1 MDQPLTA
8 QAGEDGTVATRLLQ
22 GCLPPGWHLLGR
34 ARHGNRAPG
43 ATPSGCHLLCH
54 ADRGVA
60 LLDIAPDATPNAEA
74 RLRRT
79 LAAAGFARAFPGR
92 LPVWHERLELA
103 QLPRLGTLL
112 GRAFEQLPPLALPRG
127 GAWVAAVEDAIAAD
141 PAWAPTASAAAP
153 VGEAPLPEPAIPD
166 PWPKAVPQPRRGLR
180 AGLLAAGLIL
190 IFGMGWAVGRLVPA
204 WQEAPAAPRPA
215 GEADAAPAAPVLH
228 AQPDALLPPTSAAI
242 DTHGD
247 PTELPSPR
255 PAHAAE
261 DMPATA
267 PPQSAPLVAVPL
279 PEPASEATPPLPPE
293 PVAAPPPRVVRPR
306 APAYD
311 RACGEAQF
319 RWQRGETLT
328 AAEMAHI
335 HTGCGP
341 TRLR

>member
-79 LAAAGFARAFPGR
+79 LATAGFARAFPGR
-92 LPVWHERLELA
+92 LPIWHERLELA

-141 PAWAPTASAAAP
+141 PAWAPAAAGATRA
-153 VGEAPLPEPAIPD
+153 GEAPMATPAASD
-166 PWPKAVPQPRRGLR
+166 PPGAWAEAGPRPRRGLR
-180 AGLLAAGLIL
+180 AGLLVAGLCL
-190 IFGMGWAVGRLVPA
+190 VFGLGWAVGRLMPFRSEVAAELSGETTATPGSPVVQAPPEVPEPSPVA
-204 WQEAPAAPRPA
+204 EPATLMPTPSPAEA
-215 GEADAAPAAPVLH
+215 
-228 AQPDALLPPTSAAI
+228 
-242 DTHGD
+242 HGD
-247 PTELPSPR
+247 PPE
-255 PAHAAE
+255 PA
-261 DMPATA
+261 PT
-267 PPQSAPLVAVPL
+267 L
-279 PEPASEATPPLPPE
+279 PEPAPESSPPPPPE
-293 PVAAPPPRVVRPR
+293 PIAAPPPRTVRRR

-311 RACGEAQF
+311 QACSEAQF

-328 AAEMAHI
+328 AAEMAHVRN
-335 HTGCGP
+335 GCAP
-341 TRLR
+341 ARLR